1 MKPIDSR
8 LLRYARATRFFL
20 AASVA
25 LGLVGAGLVIAQAML
40 IAEIVVGAFQRGDG
54 AGALTLPL
62 GLLAL
67 VALGRAVVSW
77 LTELAAHRASAAVK
91 SELRLRLLER
101 AVRLGPSWLDSQ
113 RTGALTTLATR
124 GIDALDDYFAR
135 YLPQLGLAVVVP
147 VAVLAR
153 IVTADWISALI
164 IVVTLPLIPL
174 FMVLIGWAT
183 QSRMDRQWRLLSR
196 LSGHFLDVVAGLPTL
211 KVFGRAKA
219 QAASIRAITADYRRA
234 TLKTLRLAF
243 LSSFALEL
251 LATVSVALVAV
262 DIGMRLVHGEMDLF
276 TGLMVLVLAPEAYL
290 PLRQVGAQYHAAAE
304 GLAAADE
311 VFAVLERA
319 LPSSAADGS
328 PAPDARGAALTLD
341 GLMVRHP
348 GRTAPSLAR
357 TSFEIRPGETVAVVG
372 PSGAGKSTLLNAVL
386 GFAVPDQGRVLIGG
400 RDLAS
405 LDPESWRRQIAWVP
419 QRPYLFAGTIAENV
433 RLARPDADDEA
444 VRAALRDADA
454 YRFVSALPDGIETR
468 LGEMGAGLSAGQRQ
482 RIALAR
488 AFLADRPVLLLDEP
502 TANLD
507 GETEA
512 SVVEAVRRLA
522 EGRTVLLVV
531 HRPALLPLA
540 DRVLRLPGPTAS
552 PLPASGGGSGR
563 VSVAGARAGATG
575 AGAIRNPRAEAPV
588 SATAG
593 VGAGVG
599 DADAGGAAGGV
610 GDADADG
617 AAGGVGD
624 ADTDAGPGRLA
635 AAPAGV
641 GHESMT
647 GVVSGV
653 GDESAAGVAAGV
665 GHESMAGAA
674 SRAGHESSADVGS
687 GERPA
692 GAWAGRGSGS
702 AGRTVSRGPR
712 AHAGPGALARV
723 RAAARGTRGRFAL
736 ALLLGSLALVSAVG
750 LMAVSGWLISRAVQQ
765 PPVLYL
771 MVAVTATRAFGIGR
785 AAFRYAE
792 RLVSH
797 DAVLRVLADLR
808 VAVYRRLER
817 IAPAGLGRTRRGD
830 LLSRLVADVDTVQ
843 DYFLRWL
850 LPVGSALTVS
860 VASVGFLT
868 WVLPGAG
875 AVLAAGLLVAG
886 VGVPLVSGALAR
898 RAERRLAPARGALS
912 AQVVDLLAGTA
923 ELTVAGA
930 LPRRL
935 DALRRA
941 DGALTR
947 IARRAAAAT
956 GAGAGL
962 SALIC
967 GLTVAAAAWLGVSA
981 VADGRIHGVWLAVV
995 VLTPLA
1001 AFEAVAGLP
1010 LAVQHRQRVRRAAE
1024 RVYEVMDEP
1033 LPAREPGQA
1042 RVVEPR
1048 CGQGRREEPLG
1059 GRAWGEKARC
1069 GQARREEPLGGR
1081 AWGGEAHG
1089 GQAWGED
1096 ARCVQARCGEADGE
1110 ETWGEEAHGGQGRV
1124 AESRGGQA
1132 WGGEA
1137 LGGQARGE
1145 DARCVQARCGE
1156 ADGEETWSEESR
1168 GCQGRCGEAD
1178 GEGTWGEEPP
1188 DTPYPLV
1195 LRGITARHPGQAAP
1209 ALDGFGLE
1217 LRPGHRVAVVGPSG
1231 AGKTTLAQVLLRF
1244 LDAEGGTY
1252 TLGGRNAAALDGDA
1266 VRRLVGLCAQ
1276 DAHVFDSSLREN
1288 LRLARTGA
1296 SDGELRAA
1304 LAEARLLDWVDGLPD
1319 GLDTLVGEQG
1329 ARLSGGQR
1337 QRLAL
1342 ARALLADFPVL
1353 VLDEPAEHLDLPTA
1367 DALTAD
1373 LLSATRGR
1381 TTVLITHRLAGLDA
1395 VDEVIVLDGGR
1406 AVQRGTYRE
1415 LAAADGPFRRMLER
1429 EAAEGGI
1436 LVGAGQSADG

>member
-1 MKPIDSR
+1 MKPIDPR

-454 YRFVSALPDGIETR
+454 HRFVSALPDGIETR

-540 DRVLRLPGPTAS
+540 DRVLRLPGPAAS

-563 VSVAGARAGATG
+563 VSVVGARTGATG
-575 AGAIRNPRAEAPV
+575 AGAIRAGAIRNPRAGAPV
-588 SATAG
+588 SAASG
-593 VGAGVG
+593 VGAEAG
-599 DADAGGAAGGV
+599 DADVGGVAGGV
-610 GDADADG
+610 GDADVDG
-617 AAGGVGD
+617 AAGGAGD
-624 ADTDAGPGRLA
+624 ADTDAGPGRLPA
-635 AAPAGV
+635 AAAGV
-641 GHESMT
+641 GDESSA

-653 GDESAAGVAAGV
+653 GDESSAGVVSGV
-665 GHESMAGAA
+665 GHESSAGVVSGVGHESIADAA
-674 SRAGHESSADVGS
+674 SRAGHESAVGVVS
-687 GERPA
+687 GERPV
-692 GAWAGRGSGS
+692 GVWAGRGSGS

-750 LMAVSGWLISRAVQQ
+750 LMAVSGWLISRAAQQ

-817 IAPAGLGRTRRGD
+817 LAPAGLGRTRRGD

-935 DALRRA
+935 GALRRA

-962 SALIC
+962 SALVC

-1033 LPAREPGQA
+1033 LPVREPGQA
-1042 RVVEPR
+1042 WGEESRGGQARRDDSRGGRARGVEPR
-1048 CGQGRREEPLG
+1048 CGQARRDEPLG
-1059 GRAWGEKARC
+1059 G
-1069 GQARREEPLGGR
+1069 QARVAESGGC
-1081 AWGGEAHG
+1081 
-1089 GQAWGED
+1089 QAWGEE
-1096 ARCVQARCGEADGE
+1096 ARCDQAWGEESRGCQARCGEADGE
-1110 ETWGEEAHGGQGRV
+1110 E
-1124 AESRGGQA
+1124 
-1132 WGGEA
+1132 
-1137 LGGQARGE
+1137 
-1145 DARCVQARCGE
+1145 
-1156 ADGEETWSEESR
+1156 
-1168 GCQGRCGEAD
+1168 
-1178 GEGTWGEEPP
+1178 TWGEEPP

-1231 AGKTTLAQVLLRF
+1231 VGKTTLAQVLLRF

-1252 TLGGRNAAALDGDA
+1252 TLAGRNAAALDGDA

-1436 LVGAGQSADG
+1436 LVGVGQSADG